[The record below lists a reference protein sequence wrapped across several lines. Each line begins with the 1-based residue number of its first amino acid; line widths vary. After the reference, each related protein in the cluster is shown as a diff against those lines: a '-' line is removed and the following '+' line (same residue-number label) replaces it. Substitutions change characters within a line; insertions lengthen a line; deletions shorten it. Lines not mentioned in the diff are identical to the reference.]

1 MQAGQNSRQESYRP
15 ASALWALVLCT
26 VAPLPAHF
34 WLPACVRA
42 WPSQVGCSDYGCRG
56 CCICMTC
63 CTGPSAGTKRAQ
75 LPRTASR
82 RKAHFRAHI
91 LPCWPAQGCAAMA
104 AAALTPRLPC
114 AGTQAEHCP
123 GQWSYRLGP
132 CQGVELADQ
141 LWMSRYILQRISE
154 VAGLVATLDP
164 NPIPGA
170 ASSAPVRFSTRE
182 TRQAG
187 SGMREISAHMSKLHA
202 AHLHHMML
210 YGQHNSR
217 RYSGGAPRVQQAGE
231 SCPSVGWT
239 GLLVPDNPCWSWH
252 S

>member
-1 MQAGQNSRQESYRP
+1 M
-15 ASALWALVLCT
+15 L
-26 VAPLPAHF
+26 
-34 WLPACVRA
+34 
-42 WPSQVGCSDYGCRG
+42 
-56 CCICMTC
+56 
-63 CTGPSAGTKRAQ
+63 
-75 LPRTASR
+75 
-82 RKAHFRAHI
+82 
-91 LPCWPAQGCAAMA
+91 A
-104 AAALTPRLPC
+104 AAALTPSLPC

-170 ASSAPVRFSTRE
+170 ASSAPVRFSTTE

-187 SGMREISAHMSKLHA
+187 SGMREISAHMNKLHA

-217 RYSGGAPRVQQAGE
+217 RYSGAPPRVQHAHML
-231 SCPSVGWT
+231 SSIRCCTDLDV
-239 GLLVPDNPCWSWH
+239 LYKA
-252 S
+252 